1 MPNLDN
7 IFNKFF
13 PQSQTGSKGKFL
25 LRMAWSVE
33 ILVALIGLCIGIIII
48 RGAQG
53 ATEASDLMARGI
65 SLNDLTIG
73 MIFIIVAVV
82 ELTKIPL
89 ATAVYY
95 SVRLSWKIIFLIGL
109 LLVNVSTF
117 ETIVTGFERINR
129 ERTKVVD
136 KMIVEYNSIK
146 TQIEL
151 INDNTK
157 VKTFDVDIN
166 NLRDQRTKINSQI
179 SEITIN
185 GQKRIQDTLNT
196 GSNKDAIAQLQSQ
209 IDTLTNDISTLSA
222 KKADLPNQ
230 IKKIGIL
237 KTNEKSILAEIAAI
251 EKTIINKEKE
261 KRIKE
266 EKIADL
272 IKQQSVNTSGQV
284 DIIKN
289 EITLAIKP
297 LNEELEVISAKIN
310 DLEKRQKGFTLDKED
325 KDQKLRDLED
335 RKLELI
341 SNSEGTGIDDLAPDN
356 QVFRVATW
364 LKGWFVID
372 YNKEID
378 KINDQ
383 IFELEKQKVKS
394 ITEKSW
400 FDSILSYFNKNSE
413 LDNEAIDKQISRLQI
428 QISDFEKKAE
438 RALNTVEESVY
449 ADLPRGAIT
458 AAFWLWFGVLSFI
471 ISVTGTLLAF
481 ASLVMLDPR
490 LHIIRN
496 KRTAHWKGL
505 SIRISKLIVLINKYV
520 WGKIKRF
527 RDPNVKIIEK
537 EVVVEKEVEKI
548 VEKPIEVEKIVEKIV
563 EKPVEIEKIV
573 IKEVEV
579 PKEIETIRKEM
590 VYVPLPTDDEELLKK
605 GPFSAPDYDKNNKK
619 K

>member
-53 ATEASDLMARGI
+53 VTEASDLMARGI

-95 SVRLSWKIIFLIGL
+95 SVRLSWKIIFLLGL

-157 VKTFDVDIN
+157 VKTFDIDIN

-185 GQKRIQDTLNT
+185 GQKRIQDILNT

-297 LNEELEVISAKIN
+297 LNEELEIISAKIN

-356 QVFRVATW
+356 QVFRVAIW

-400 FDSILSYFNKNSE
+400 FDNILSYFNKNSE

-458 AAFWLWFGVLSFI
+458 AAFWIWFGVLSFI